1 MQSEAAVDLEKIVI
15 QPTWREMLVELVAS
29 EQFDAWNIDIV
40 SIADK
45 YMEKIK
51 ELQVLELHVPA
62 NIILAASILLRFKS
76 EALQFEEQVQE
87 MAEEVFIEDGKAPV
101 EIPLISL
108 RTRIPPK
115 RKATLPELLSAL
127 DRVLSEKKQRAER
140 PIITPQI
147 IELELQK
154 YDIEEKM
161 SELLSRIETNADSEG
176 LASFSSLLTERNPLE
191 IVRTLL
197 PLLHLS
203 QEAKVS
209 LIQDEIFGEIFIHLK
224 AKEVVESVESKG
236 KGKKKASS

>member
-1 MQSEAAVDLEKIVI
+1 MQAEAAVDLEKIVV

-40 SIADK
+40 GIADK
-45 YMEKIK
+45 YLEKIK

-87 MAEEVFIEDGKAPV
+87 MAEEVFIEDGKPPV

-115 RKATLPELLSAL
+115 SKATLPELLTAL
-127 DRVLSEKKQRAER
+127 DRVLSEKKERAER
-140 PIITPQI
+140 PIIAPQI

-154 YDIEEKM
+154 YNIEEKM
-161 SELLSRIETNADSEG
+161 ADLLLRIQSNADSEG
-176 LASFSSLLTERNPLE
+176 LAAFSSLLAERNPLE

-224 AKEVVESVESKG
+224 QEKAEVENKVNE
-236 KGKKKASS
+236 KKKTAK